1 MRLSGKTI
9 LLGVCG
15 GIAAYKAAALC
26 SRLVQAGAM
35 VHVIMTK
42 SATQFVTPLTFQT
55 LSRNHVVI
63 DTFAEMN
70 PSVVTH
76 IDLADHADLIIIA
89 PGTANMLAKMA
100 YGLADDML
108 STTLLAATAPIVFAP
123 AMNVHMYA
131 HPAVEQNIAIL
142 RSRGVRFIE
151 PGEGQLAC
159 GYVGKGRLAEPE
171 EIVAIVE
178 AMLTAKKP
186 LLGRKVLITAG
197 GTKERLDPVRFM
209 SNDSSG
215 KMGFAIAE
223 VAKEMGAE
231 VTLVYG
237 ATTVEPPSGMGM
249 ELIPI
254 ESAHD
259 MLNTVMSKL
268 PQMDIIIKAAA
279 VADYRAEEISPQ
291 KIKKSAERLTLTFV
305 KNIDILQ
312 AIGAQ
317 KTHQFIVGFAAE
329 TENLE
334 AHAMSKLQLK
344 NCDLIV
350 ANDVTKAGAGF
361 GTDTNIIQI
370 YDRNG
375 LVVALPLMDKKAAA
389 KQLLTLVA
397 ERTTA
402 PRSDV

>member
-1 MRLSGKTI
+1 MKLTGKTI

-26 SRLVQAGAM
+26 SKLVQAGAK

-42 SATQFVTPLTFQT
+42 SAAQFIAPLTFQT
-55 LSRNHVVI
+55 LSRNHVVT
-63 DTFAEMN
+63 DTFEELN

-76 IDLADHADLIIIA
+76 IDLADHADLIVIA

-100 YGLADDML
+100 YGLGDDML

-131 HPAVEQNIAIL
+131 HPAVEQNMAIL
-142 RSRGVRFIE
+142 RARGVRFIE

-171 EIVAIVE
+171 EITAVVE
-178 AMLTAKKP
+178 GMLAVKKT

-197 GTKERLDPVRFM
+197 GTKERLDPVRFL

-223 VAKEMGAE
+223 AAKEMGAE

-237 ATTVEPPSGMGM
+237 TTTVKPPLGM

-254 ESAHD
+254 ESAND
-259 MLNTVMSKL
+259 MLNAVMNRLS
-268 PQMDIIIKAAA
+268 QMDIIIKAAA
-279 VADYRAEEISPQ
+279 VADYRAEKISPQ
-291 KIKKSAERLTLTFV
+291 KIKKTDERLTLTFV

-312 AIGAQ
+312 TIGAH
-317 KTHQFIVGFAAE
+317 KTHQFVVGFAAE
-329 TENLE
+329 TENL
-334 AHAMSKLQLK
+334 ASQAMSKLQRK

-361 GTDTNIIQI
+361 GSDTNIIQI
-370 YDRNG
+370 YDRDG
-375 LVVALPLMDKKAAA
+375 LVVSLPIMDKKAAA
-389 KQLLTLVA
+389 KELLNLIA

>member
-1 MRLSGKTI
+1 MPLKGKRI

-26 SRLVQAGAM
+26 SKLVQAGAE
-35 VHVIMTK
+35 VHVIMTI
-42 SATQFVTPLTFQT
+42 SATKFIAPLTFQT
-55 LSRNHVVI
+55 LSRHHVIV
-63 DTFAEMN
+63 DTFEEKD

-76 IDLADHADLIIIA
+76 IDLADHADLIVIA
-89 PGTANMLAKMA
+89 PATANMIAKMA
-100 YGLADDML
+100 YGLGDDML
-108 STTLLAATAPIVFAP
+108 STTLLAAEAPIFVAP

-131 HPAVEQNIAIL
+131 HPTVEHNMNLL

-171 EIVAIVE
+171 EIVAFME
-178 AMLTAKKP
+178 ANLNEKKP
-186 LLGRKVLITAG
+186 LKGKKVLITAG
-197 GTKERLDPVRFM
+197 GTKERLDPVRFL

-223 VAKEMGAE
+223 VANELGAE

-237 ATTVEPPSGMGM
+237 STSVELPMDV
-249 ELIPI
+249 ELIAI

-259 MLNTVMSKL
+259 MLEAVMQKL

-279 VADYRAEEISPQ
+279 VADYKAEVISPH
-291 KIKKSAERLTLTFV
+291 KLKKTEERLTVTFV
-305 KNIDILQ
+305 KTIDILQ
-312 AIGAQ
+312 TISEH
-317 KTHQFIVGFAAE
+317 KTHQFVVGFAAE

-334 AHAMSKLQLK
+334 AQAMSKLQRK
-344 NCDLIV
+344 KCDLIV
-350 ANDVTKAGAGF
+350 ANDVTKPGAGF
-361 GTDTNIIQI
+361 GSDTNIIQI
-370 YDRNG
+370 FDRKG

-389 KQLLTLVA
+389 KHLLTLIA
-397 ERTTA
+397 ERTA
-402 PRSDV
+402 SRSDE

>member
-26 SRLVQAGAM
+26 SKLVQAGAM

-42 SATQFVTPLTFQT
+42 SATQFITPLTFQT

-131 HPAVEQNIAIL
+131 HPAVEQNIVIL

-197 GTKERLDPVRFM
+197 GTKERLDPVRFI

-223 VAKEMGAE
+223 VAREMGAE

-237 ATTVEPPSGMGM
+237 ATTVALPSGM

-259 MLNTVMSKL
+259 MLNAVMSKL

>member
-1 MRLSGKTI
+1 MRLTGKTI

-26 SRLVQAGAM
+26 SKLVQAGAK

-42 SATQFVTPLTFQT
+42 SATQFITPLTFQT

-63 DTFAEMN
+63 DTFAEIT

-76 IDLADHADLIIIA
+76 IDLADHADLIVIA
-89 PGTANMLAKMA
+89 PGTANMLAKLA

-131 HPAVEQNIAIL
+131 HPAVEQNMAIL

-171 EIVAIVE
+171 EIVAVVE

-223 VAKEMGAE
+223 AAKEMGAE

-237 ATTVEPPSGMGM
+237 ATTVEPPSGM
-249 ELIPI
+249 ELISI
-254 ESAHD
+254 ESASD
-259 MLNTVMSKL
+259 MLNAVMDKL
-268 PQMDIIIKAAA
+268 SQMDIIIKAAA
-279 VADYRAEEISPQ
+279 VADYRAEEIASH
-291 KIKKSAERLTLTFV
+291 KIKKTAERISLSFV

-317 KTHQFIVGFAAE
+317 KTHQFVVGFAAE

-334 AHAMSKLQLK
+334 AHAMSKLERK

-350 ANDVTKAGAGF
+350 ANDVTRMGAGF

-370 YDRNG
+370 YDRKG
-375 LVVALPLMDKKAAA
+375 LVVSLPLMDKKAAA
-389 KQLLTLVA
+389 KRLLTLVA
-397 ERTTA
+397 ERTNA

>member
-1 MRLSGKTI
+1 MRLFGKTI

-26 SRLVQAGAM
+26 SKLVQAGAM

-159 GYVGKGRLAEPE
+159 GYVGKGRMAEPE

-259 MLNTVMSKL
+259 MLNAVMSKL

>member
-1 MRLSGKTI
+1 MRLTGKTI

-26 SRLVQAGAM
+26 SKLVQAGAK

-42 SATQFVTPLTFQT
+42 SATQFITPLTFQT

-63 DTFAEMN
+63 DTFAEIT

-76 IDLADHADLIIIA
+76 IDLADHADLIVIA
-89 PGTANMLAKMA
+89 PGTANMLAKLA

-131 HPAVEQNIAIL
+131 HPAVEQNMAIL

-171 EIVAIVE
+171 EIVAVVE

-223 VAKEMGAE
+223 AAKEMGAE

-237 ATTVEPPSGMGM
+237 ATTVEPPSGM
-249 ELIPI
+249 ELISI
-254 ESAHD
+254 ESASD
-259 MLNTVMSKL
+259 MLNAVMDKL
-268 PQMDIIIKAAA
+268 SQMDIIIKAAA
-279 VADYRAEEISPQ
+279 VADYRAEEIASH
-291 KIKKSAERLTLTFV
+291 KIKKTAERISLSFV

-317 KTHQFIVGFAAE
+317 KTHQFVVGFAAE

-334 AHAMSKLQLK
+334 AHAMSKLERK

-350 ANDVTKAGAGF
+350 ANDVTRTGAGF

-370 YDRNG
+370 YDRKG
-375 LVVALPLMDKKAAA
+375 LVVSLPLMDKKAAA
-389 KQLLTLVA
+389 KRLLTLVA
-397 ERTTA
+397 ERTNA

>member
-42 SATQFVTPLTFQT
+42 SATQFITPLTFQT

-63 DTFAEMN
+63 DTFAEIN

-108 STTLLAATAPIVFAP
+108 STTLLAATAPILFAP

-197 GTKERLDPVRFM
+197 GTKERLDPVRFI

-223 VAKEMGAE
+223 VAREMGAE

-237 ATTVEPPSGMGM
+237 ATTVALPSGM
-249 ELIPI
+249 ELI
-254 ESAHD
+254 
-259 MLNTVMSKL
+259 
-268 PQMDIIIKAAA
+268 
-279 VADYRAEEISPQ
+279 
-291 KIKKSAERLTLTFV
+291 
-305 KNIDILQ
+305 
-312 AIGAQ
+312 
-317 KTHQFIVGFAAE
+317 
-329 TENLE
+329 
-334 AHAMSKLQLK
+334 
-344 NCDLIV
+344 
-350 ANDVTKAGAGF
+350 
-361 GTDTNIIQI
+361 
-370 YDRNG
+370 
-375 LVVALPLMDKKAAA
+375 
-389 KQLLTLVA
+389 
-397 ERTTA
+397 
-402 PRSDV
+402 

>member
-1 MRLSGKTI
+1 MRLTGKTI
-9 LLGVCG
+9 LLGICG

-26 SRLVQAGAM
+26 SKLVQAGAE

-42 SATQFVTPLTFQT
+42 SATQFIAPLTFQT
-55 LSRNHVVI
+55 LSRNHVAV
-63 DTFAEMN
+63 DTFEEMN
-70 PSVVTH
+70 PSVVSH
-76 IDLADHADLIIIA
+76 INLADHADLIVIA
-89 PGTANMLAKMA
+89 PGTANMLAKLA

-131 HPAVEQNIAIL
+131 HPAVEQNMAIL

-171 EIVAIVE
+171 EIVAFVE
-178 AMLTAKKP
+178 DLLAVQKP
-186 LLGRKVLITAG
+186 LLGRKILITAG

-223 VAKEMGAE
+223 AAKEMGAE

-237 ATTVEPPSGMGM
+237 ATSVAPPLGV

-254 ESAHD
+254 ESAND
-259 MLNTVMSKL
+259 MLIAVMNKL

-279 VADYRAEEISPQ
+279 VADYRAEEIASQ
-291 KIKKSAERLTLTFV
+291 KIKKTAERLTLTFV

-312 AIGAQ
+312 AIGEK
-317 KTHQFIVGFAAE
+317 KTHQFVVGFAAE

-334 AHAMSKLQLK
+334 VQAMSKLQRK

-350 ANDVTKAGAGF
+350 ANDITKAGAGF
-361 GTDTNIIQI
+361 GTDTNILEI
-370 YDRNG
+370 YDRGG

-389 KQLLTLVA
+389 EHLLTLVA

>member
-1 MRLSGKTI
+1 MRLTGKTI

-26 SRLVQAGAM
+26 SKLVQAGAK

-42 SATQFVTPLTFQT
+42 SATQFITPLTLQT
-55 LSRNHVVI
+55 LSRNPVAV

-123 AMNVHMYA
+123 AMNVHMYT
-131 HPAVEQNIAIL
+131 HPAVEQNMAIL

-171 EIVAIVE
+171 EIVAVVE
-178 AMLTAKKP
+178 AMLTTKKP
-186 LLGRKVLITAG
+186 LLGRKILITAG
-197 GTKERLDPVRFM
+197 GTKERLDPVRFL

-223 VAKEMGAE
+223 AAKEMGAE

-237 ATTVEPPSGMGM
+237 GTAMEPPSGM

-254 ESAHD
+254 ESAND
-259 MLNTVMSKL
+259 MLLAVMNKL
-268 PQMDIIIKAAA
+268 SQMDIIIKAAA
-279 VADYRAEEISPQ
+279 VADYRAEEISTQ
-291 KIKKSAERLTLTFV
+291 KIKKTDERLTLAFV

-312 AIGAQ
+312 AIGEQ
-317 KTHQFIVGFAAE
+317 KTHQFVVGFAAE

-334 AHAMSKLQLK
+334 AHAMSKLERK

-370 YDRNG
+370 YDRKG
-375 LVVALPLMDKKAAA
+375 LVVSLPLMDKKSAAI
-389 KQLLTLVA
+389 QLLNLVA
-397 ERTTA
+397 ERTNA

>member
-1 MRLSGKTI
+1 MILKGKTI

-26 SRLVQAGAM
+26 SKLVQAGAEI
-35 VHVIMTK
+35 HVIMTI
-42 SATQFVTPLTFQT
+42 SATKFIAPLTFQT
-55 LSRNHVVI
+55 LSRNHVTV
-63 DTFAEMN
+63 DTFAEMD

-76 IDLADHADLIIIA
+76 IHLADHADLIIIA
-89 PGTANMLAKMA
+89 PATANMIAKMA

-108 STTLLAATAPIVFAP
+108 STTLLAAEASIVVAP

-131 HPAVEQNIAIL
+131 HPAVVHNMEIL

-171 EIVAIVE
+171 EIVAFVE
-178 AMLTAKKP
+178 DMLSEKK
-186 LLGRKVLITAG
+186 LLQGRKVLVTAG
-197 GTKERLDPVRFM
+197 GTKERLDPVRYM
-209 SNDSSG
+209 TNDSSG

-223 VAKEMGAE
+223 AAKEMGAE
-231 VTLVYG
+231 VTVVYG
-237 ATTVEPPSGMGM
+237 TTTVAPPQGV
-249 ELIPI
+249 ELISI
-254 ESAHD
+254 ESAND
-259 MLNTVMSKL
+259 MLNAVMNKL

-291 KIKKSAERLTLTFV
+291 KLKKTDDRLTVSFV
-305 KNIDILQ
+305 KNIDSLQ
-312 AIGAQ
+312 MIGAQ
-317 KTHQFIVGFAAE
+317 KTHQFVVGFAAE

-334 AHAMSKLQLK
+334 AQAMSKLQSK

-370 YDRNG
+370 YDHSG
-375 LVVALPLMDKKAAA
+375 LVAALPLMDKKAAA
-389 KQLLTLVA
+389 KHLLTLIA

>member
-42 SATQFVTPLTFQT
+42 SATQFITPLTFQT

-63 DTFAEMN
+63 DTFAEIN

-108 STTLLAATAPIVFAP
+108 STTLLAATAPILFAP

-197 GTKERLDPVRFM
+197 GTKERLDPVRFI

-223 VAKEMGAE
+223 VAREMGAE

-259 MLNTVMSKL
+259 MLNIVMSKL